1 MIRSNFK
8 KDGREN
14 VCVYV
19 HVSKWWYTHVFDW
32 AKIQN
37 LEKKFGHKNTSG
49 YNFSF
54 KWYDGGRDTP
64 FVAKFFPFSFQ
75 TSSTYRS
82 VYMAMR

>member
-1 MIRSNFK
+1 
-8 KDGREN
+8 
-14 VCVYV
+14 VCVCACFNMMV
-19 HVSKWWYTHVFDW
+19 NSHVFDW

-49 YNFSF
+49 YNSSF
-54 KWYDGGRDTP
+54 KWYDGGGETP

-82 VYMAMR
+82 VYMAMRKMN